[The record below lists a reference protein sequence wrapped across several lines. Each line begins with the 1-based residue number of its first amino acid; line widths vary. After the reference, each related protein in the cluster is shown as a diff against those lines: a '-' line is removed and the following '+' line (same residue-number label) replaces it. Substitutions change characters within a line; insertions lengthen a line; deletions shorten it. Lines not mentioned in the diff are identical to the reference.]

1 MTFTSSAFQRSQG
14 VKSECLNMMN
24 MKCVLVGDGDV
35 GKTAMLKRYTEGS
48 FLDFDMP
55 TVFDNT
61 TIDLTV
67 EGQQVSLGLWDTAGQ
82 EDYDRLRPLSYP
94 GADCFI
100 LCFSLCNKASAENI
114 KAKWYPEIHY
124 HCPYAPIILIGTK
137 LDMRQD
143 KTKQNDPK
151 KIVSRSEGEKIS
163 KSIKAVKYLECSAL
177 TQEGLKEVFD
187 EAVKAFL
194 YKKTKQKPNNNKCLM
209 L

>member
-1 MTFTSSAFQRSQG
+1 
-14 VKSECLNMMN
+14 MMN
-24 MKCVLVGDGDV
+24 MKCVLVGDGAV

-67 EGQQVSLGLWDTAGQ
+67 EGQQVSLELLDTSGM
-82 EDYDRLRPLSYP
+82 EDYYRLRSLSYL

-100 LCFSLCNKASAENI
+100 LCFSLCNKTNAENI
-114 KAKWYPEIHY
+114 KDKWYPEIYY
-124 HCPYAPIILIGTK
+124 HCPNAVYIVVGTK

-143 KTKQNDPK
+143 KTKKNDPK
-151 KIVSRSEGEKIS
+151 KIVSRSEGKKIS
-163 KSIKAVKYLECSAL
+163 KSIKAFKYLECSAL

-194 YKKTKQKPNNNKCLM
+194 YKKAEQKPNNNKCLM